1 MPPRTGPK
9 RGRLRLFQVG
19 LSVSRRVIFVCLI
32 LYIAVA
38 ALLEG
43 IEVLTVSR
51 QVKKSLDERIV
62 ALADQNLPA
71 LSRAVWNL
79 DNDITGLILAGMAND
94 GSIGKVVLDDEL
106 GRPSISLYSSELAT
120 GKGRGRAEIDDL
132 MLGQPRSF
140 KLSFA
145 SQNSPPAFLGTL
157 TLYPSLVSE
166 HERIRQTLL
175 LGLGRTAIIVVLLL
189 LVLFLAIEHF
199 LGKPLR
205 VMARQITAIDPAD
218 PGSVHLMPTPGAG
231 GEFLLVS
238 SALNAMAARIGET
251 MDALRESERRVWST
265 FEDSPISL
273 WDEDFSLLKRRID
286 ELKAEGIVDWKSFFA
301 SAERVVEFNA
311 LVRVRDV
318 NRTTLKLLGI
328 EDKAVLTSGLPTLYD
343 QVQIELMRQE
353 FIALAGG
360 ATTYEGETD
369 YATPEGRLVEMEI
382 RVSVVP
388 GSEDSWD
395 HVLASVIDI
404 TNQKAAERFL
414 IQSLNEKELL
424 LREVHHRVKNNL
436 QIVSSIVSLQR
447 GDEDPAS
454 PVSRSLIDIESRIW
468 SMALVHELLYENESF
483 AFLDFAAYTRQL
495 CDHLIYSYLTDPRR
509 VRFVCEVDSNV
520 RLPLEKAIPLGL
532 IINELVVNSL
542 KYAFGEGRRGEL
554 AVKIAREGDTLRLEV
569 EDDGPGLHGKGG
581 HNGEGS
587 GGVGFSLVEGLA
599 AQLGGTR
606 SIQGEGRM
614 HVSVVF
620 PG

>member
-1 MPPRTGPK
+1 MTRPTRRCT
-9 RGRLRLFQVG
+9 RLFKDG
-19 LSVSRRVIFVCLI
+19 LSVSRRVIFVCLA
-32 LYIAVA
+32 LYVAVA
-38 ALLEG
+38 AFLEG

-51 QVKKSLDERIV
+51 QVKKSLDDRIV

-79 DNDITGLILAGMAND
+79 DNDISGLILEGIAND
-94 GSIGKVVLDDEL
+94 AAIGKVELDDEL
-106 GRPSISLYSSELAT
+106 GRPTLSLYSPELAAM
-120 GKGRGRAEIDDL
+120 KGGGREEIDKL
-132 MLGQPRSF
+132 MLGQLRSF
-140 KLSFA
+140 KLSFE
-145 SQNSPPAFLGTL
+145 SQNNPSTFLGTL

-175 LGLGRTAIIVVLLL
+175 LGIGRTAIIVVLLL
-189 LVLFLAIEHF
+189 LMLFLAIEKF

-205 VMARQITAIDPAD
+205 VMAKQIAAIDPAD
-218 PGSVHLMPTPGAG
+218 PGSVHLLPPRGAG
-231 GEFLLVS
+231 GEFVLVS
-238 SALNAMAARIGET
+238 AALNAMAARIGET
-251 MDALRESERRVWST
+251 MDALRESEHRVWST

-286 ELKAEGIVDWKSFFA
+286 ELKAEGVVDWRSFFA
-301 SAERVVEFNA
+301 PAERVAEFNA

-328 EDKAVLTSGLPTLYD
+328 ADKDILLSGLPTLCD
-343 QVQIELMRQE
+343 QVQIEMMRQE
-353 FIALAGG
+353 FIALASG
-360 ATTYEGETD
+360 ATSYEGETD

-395 HVLASVIDI
+395 HVLASIIDI

-436 QIVSSIVSLQR
+436 QIVCSIVSLQR

-454 PVSRSLIDIESRIW
+454 PVSRSLVDIESRIW

-495 CDHLIYSYLTDPRR
+495 CDHLVYSYISDPRR
-509 VRFVCEVDSNV
+509 IRLVCEVDSNA

-542 KYAFGEGRRGEL
+542 KYAFCEGRSGEL
-554 AVKIAREGDTLRLEV
+554 RVKIAREGDKLRLEV
-569 EDDGPGLHGKGG
+569 EDDGPGLRDKSGR
-581 HNGEGS
+581 NGEGS

-606 SIQGEGRM
+606 SIQGEGGMR
-614 HVSVVF
+614 VSVVF